1 MSLTETVDFSPIIV
15 NLGLIEAITGFQNNP
30 ELIIFVVYCNTFRVM
45 VMLSSVLSVRLSNAE
60 RSLLEVAAGHAR
72 LKLGDFIRRKALEAA
87 EAELLER
94 NLIVIPINR
103 WEEIEALINAPARV
117 IPAMKELARYAP
129 AWKP

>member
-1 MSLTETVDFSPIIV
+1 
-15 NLGLIEAITGFQNNP
+15 
-30 ELIIFVVYCNTFRVM
+30 
-45 VMLSSVLSVRLSNAE
+45 MLSSVLSVRLSDAE

-94 NLIVIPINR
+94 NTIVIPTSR

-117 IPAMKELARYAP
+117 IPSVKELSRYAP